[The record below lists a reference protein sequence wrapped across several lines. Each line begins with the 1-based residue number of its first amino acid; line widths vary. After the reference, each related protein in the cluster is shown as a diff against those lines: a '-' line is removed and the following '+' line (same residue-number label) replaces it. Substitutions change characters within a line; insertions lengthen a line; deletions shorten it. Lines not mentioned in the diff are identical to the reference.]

1 MPIGCVDNAHRVLS
15 IFMPRGVVIIHD
27 VKEGVVAIALC
38 HRNAMIIYSR
48 DDGCRGGIKS
58 LESGSKNQMYAL

>member
-1 MPIGCVDNAHRVLS
+1 MRIVFSRYSCRVALDD
-15 IFMPRGVVIIHD
+15 VVIIHY
-27 VKEGVVAIALC
+27 VKWCVVAMVFC